1 MIKVNDPLI
10 TLKRLIIFF
19 FFYMILEGIL
29 RKWIFPNFSNQIY
42 FIKDFFNYYLFY
54 SFEI

>member
-42 FIKDFFNYYLFY
+42 FIKDFF
-54 SFEI
+54 